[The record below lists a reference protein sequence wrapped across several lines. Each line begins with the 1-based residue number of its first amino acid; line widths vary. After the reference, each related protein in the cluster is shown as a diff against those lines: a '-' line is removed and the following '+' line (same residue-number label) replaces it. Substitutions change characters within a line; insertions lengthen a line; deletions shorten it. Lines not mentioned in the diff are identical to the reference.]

1 MEDGLLFVL
10 TAAVMAVG
18 LAGVI
23 LPLIPGLGLIWLAAL
38 VYGLLIGFGT
48 TGWIVLS
55 ILTLLLGAGMAAGVL
70 LPARGSRSRG
80 ASTAV
85 LVAGAMGALVGF
97 FVVPV
102 IGAPLGALAGVLL
115 VQYRRTGSWEAAWA
129 ATKGV
134 LLGFGQTLAVQL
146 GIGMVMIVTWAVWA
160 MGRL

>member
-1 MEDGLLFVL
+1 MENGLLFVL
-10 TAAVMAVG
+10 TAAVMAIG

-23 LPLIPGLGLIWLAAL
+23 LPLVPGLGVIWVAAL
-38 VYGLLIGFGT
+38 VYGLITGFGT
-48 TGWIVLS
+48 AGWIVLA
-55 ILTLLLGAGMAAGVL
+55 ILTVLLAAGTAAGVL
-70 LPARGSRSRG
+70 LPARSGRARG

-85 LVAGAMGALVGF
+85 LAAGALGALVGF

-102 IGAPLGALAGVLL
+102 IGAPLGAVTGVLL

-129 ATKGV
+129 ATMGV
-134 LLGFGQTLAVQL
+134 LLGFGQTLAMQL